1 VASYTE
7 PDAFLTGTE
16 MDDALQ
22 NLIGKLTSGDDAAAE
37 EVFRAYEPYLR
48 MVVRRML
55 PNNLRPKFDSV
66 DVVQSVWA
74 DVLTGFREAGWQ
86 FSDAAHLK
94 AFLVRATRNR
104 FIDRVRQNRT
114 AVEKNQALTPDQLE
128 AAAAA
133 DEPAP
138 SELVEAD
145 ELWEKMLGLCAPNHR
160 PILEMKRQGCTL
172 AEIAA
177 KTGFHESSVRRILY
191 DLARRLAREGE
202 TPE

>member
-1 VASYTE
+1 
-7 PDAFLTGTE
+7 

-22 NLIGKLTSGDDAAAE
+22 NLIVKLSSGDDAAAE
-37 EVFRAYEPYLR
+37 QVFRTYEPYLR

-74 DVLTGFREAGWQ
+74 DVLTGFREASWQ

-114 AVEKNQALTPDQLE
+114 AVEKNQALTPEQLE
-128 AAAAA
+128 AAAAT
-133 DEPAP
+133 DDPAP
-138 SELVEAD
+138 SDVIEAD
-145 ELWEKMLGLCAPNHR
+145 ELWEKMLALSAPNHR
-160 PILEMKRQGCTL
+160 PILELRRQGATL
-172 AEIAA
+172 AEIAK

-202 TPE
+202 APES

>member
-1 VASYTE
+1 
-7 PDAFLTGTE
+7 
-16 MDDALQ
+16 MDSDPLQ
-22 NLIGKLTSGDDAAAE
+22 ALIGKLSSGDDAAAA

-86 FSDAAHLK
+86 FADPAHLK

-104 FIDRVRQNRT
+104 FIDRVRQNRV
-114 AVEKNQALTPDQLE
+114 AVEKSQPLGAEHLE
-128 AAAAA
+128 SAAATA
-133 DEPAP
+133 EPNP
-138 SELVEAD
+138 GDVLEAD
-145 ELWEKMLGLCAPNHR
+145 ELWEKMLALCAPNHR
-160 PILEMKRQGCTL
+160 TILELKRQGSSL

-177 KTGFHESSVRRILY
+177 KTGFHESSIRRILY
-191 DLARRLAREGE
+191 DLARRLARDTEAAE
-202 TPE
+202 